1 MKASL
6 ARVMESTTNLS
17 IFSHNFWIFQKS
29 KDNLI
34 ANNDNSDVVTTT
46 LMLKQIMGEIC
57 VKNDCKIIFY
67 LIFFCGGRWVTN
79 MLYYNDK

>member
-1 MKASL
+1 
-6 ARVMESTTNLS
+6 MESTTNLS

-34 ANNDNSDVVTTT
+34 ANNENSDVVTTT

-57 VKNDCKIIFY
+57 VKNDCKIIFFY
-67 LIFFCGGRWVTN
+67 F
-79 MLYYNDK
+79 Y